1 MSREACSRKGQSD
14 TGGDRVGVS
23 VGVEVAPLEEEEEE
37 EESSSPEEESST
49 VDPPQRGA

>member
-14 TGGDRVGVS
+14 TGGDKVGVS
-23 VGVEVAPLEEEEEE
+23 VGVEVVPLEEEEE